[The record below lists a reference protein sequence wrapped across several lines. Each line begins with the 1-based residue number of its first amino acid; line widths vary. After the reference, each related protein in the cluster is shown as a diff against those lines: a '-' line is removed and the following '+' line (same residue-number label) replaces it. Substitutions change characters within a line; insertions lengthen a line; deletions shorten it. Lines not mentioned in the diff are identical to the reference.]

1 MNSLRLAALLSIA
14 LFTLS
19 SCGKEEEAPPNTGAG
34 ADAGDGPHN
43 SLLSYV
49 PAGTPYLGG
58 NLAPTPNDVI
68 DSFLK
73 RLEPVAATA
82 QAQMDELKAQM
93 EASPDGAD
101 PVSRLG
107 LAVLHELDGKL
118 NRPGL
123 ESLGLDLQGQQVF
136 YGMGVFP
143 TARVELGDAQA
154 LKATVQRVLDGAG
167 ITEPQQEFQGVAYW
181 KVAADSDPS
190 QDKLPVSVYIAILED
205 HIAFSIFPDS
215 VQTELLPLFLGLK
228 KPDTSDAEARLKAV
242 QSKYG
247 YKPYFAAVAD
257 MSLLADELLSPDALF
272 AHSAGDWYAK
282 ELADLGDQCK
292 SEFREIIS
300 HTPRLVMGSTE
311 LTANAIGMQY
321 VVETQPDQALQL
333 TGLLA
338 DVPMGAA
345 ASDRLLEFAFGLKVG
360 AVRDFLL
367 AEATKVTASPYQ
379 CEQLQDLNAQAT
391 AAMAKLNEP
400 LPPLVNNFR
409 GLRLSLSQLSM
420 GQSSVPEAA
429 AGLLAV
435 HVDQPEL
442 FVGMAQMFLPDLSSL
457 KLVKGEPP
465 VQLPQSMIPLADTV
479 AFAAL
484 TDSAIGIS
492 MGADEENALVPYLE
506 QSAAT
511 NGTFLSVSYDS
522 AAYLDFTGKL
532 TDGLAEFTEQ
542 PDETADPDAGHQ
554 GPVKTISEAM
564 RQAYANAVDRS
575 QIDARFTEQG
585 LLIDSRMTFK

>member
-1 MNSLRLAALLSIA
+1 MNFFRLAALLSIA

-19 SCGKEEEAPPNTGAG
+19 SCGKEEEAPTSAG
-34 ADAGDGPHN
+34 TSDGPHN

-58 NLAPTPNDVI
+58 NLAPVPNDVI

-73 RLEPVAATA
+73 RLEPVAASA
-82 QAQMDELKAQM
+82 QAQLDELKAQL
-93 EASPDGAD
+93 EASPNGAN

-107 LAVLHELDGKL
+107 LAMLHELDGKL

-154 LKATVQRVLDGAG
+154 LKATVQRVLDAAG
-167 ITEPQQEFQGVAYW
+167 ITEPQQEFQGVSYW
-181 KVAADSDPS
+181 KVAAEPDPS
-190 QDKLPVSVYIAILED
+190 QAKPPVSVYIAILDD
-205 HIAFSIFPDS
+205 HMAFSIFPDS
-215 VQTELLPLFLGLK
+215 VQAELLPLFLGLK

-247 YKPYFAAVAD
+247 YTPYFAAVAD
-257 MSLLADELLSPDALF
+257 MSLLADELLNPDTLF
-272 AHSAGDWYAK
+272 SRSAGDSHTT
-282 ELADLGDQCK
+282 ELAGLGDQCK
-292 SEFREIIS
+292 SEFREIIG
-300 HTPRLVMGSTE
+300 HTPRLVMGTTE
-311 LTANAIGMQY
+311 LTAHAIGIQY

-333 TGLLA
+333 MGLLA

-345 ASDRLLEFAFGLKVG
+345 ESHRLLEFAFGLKVG

-367 AEATKVTASPYQ
+367 AEATAINTAPYQ
-379 CEQLQDLNAQAT
+379 CEQLQDLNQH
-391 AAMAKLNEP
+391 AAAALEKLNEP

-409 GLRLSLSQLSM
+409 GLRLSLSKLSM
-420 GQSSVPEAA
+420 GQSSVPESA

-457 KLVKGEPP
+457 KLVKGQPP
-465 VQLPQSMIPLADTV
+465 VQLPQTMIPQADTI

-492 MGADEENALVPYLE
+492 MGVGEENALVPFLQ
-506 QSAAT
+506 QSAAK

-522 AAYLDFTGKL
+522 AAYLDFTSKL
-532 TDGLAEFTEQ
+532 TQGLEEFAEQ
-542 PDETADPDAGHQ
+542 PDDTADPDAGQ
-554 GPVKTISEAM
+554 QRSVKAISEAM

>member
-1 MNSLRLAALLSIA
+1 MNSLRLAVLLSIA

-19 SCGKEEEAPPNTGAG
+19 SCGKEEEAPTS

-58 NLAPTPNDVI
+58 NLAPAPNDVI

-73 RLEPVAATA
+73 RLEPAAATA
-82 QAQMDELKAQM
+82 QAQLDELKAQM

-101 PVSRLG
+101 PASRLG

-118 NRPGL
+118 NRAGL

-154 LKATVQRVLDGAG
+154 LKATVQRVLDATG

-181 KVAADSDPS
+181 KVAAESDPS
-190 QDKLPVSVYIAILED
+190 QGKLPVSVYIAILED

-215 VQTELLPLFLGLK
+215 GQTELLPLFLGLK
-228 KPDTSDAEARLKAV
+228 KPDTSDAETRLKAV

-247 YKPYFAAVAD
+247 YTPYFAAVAD

-272 AHSAGDWYAK
+272 VRSAGDWYTK
-282 ELADLGDQCK
+282 ELAGLGDQCK
-292 SEFREIIS
+292 SEFREIIG

-333 TGLLA
+333 IGLLA
-338 DVPMGAA
+338 DVPMGTA
-345 ASDRLLEFAFGLKVG
+345 ASNRLLEFAFGLKVG

-367 AEATKVTASPYQ
+367 AKATAVTASPYQ

-391 AAMAKLNEP
+391 ATLAKLNEP

-409 GLRLSLSQLSM
+409 GLRLSLNQLSM

-465 VQLPQSMIPLADTV
+465 VQLPQTMIPLADTV

-484 TDSAIGIS
+484 TESAIGIA
-492 MGADEENALVPYLE
+492 MGADEEKALVPYLE

-522 AAYLDFTGKL
+522 AAYLDFTSKL
-532 TDGLAEFTEQ
+532 QDGLEEFTEQ
-542 PDETADPDAGHQ
+542 ADETADPEAGQQ
-554 GPVKTISEAM
+554 GPVKTVSEAM